1 MIGMNPSTLT
11 IPHRADTDGDSSL
24 RVKGSPHLVLHDT
37 GSDCMANTKQSPRQQ
52 SEAEVSEA
60 EVKCRGKADGAA
72 ERTLTWEDENEEGA
86 DASDD
91 TDDLADVWEEHGD
104 DQRGYEPQHRQ
115 RVAAAVL
122 KLRRPPAAT
131 PSPPA
136 QQRLLDHWPGLEEQV
151 DSGST
156 GTLNSFNKKNFF
168 ICIFFLCHNCTLRSY
183 SHSSRKLCKKG
194 ASLDKSKISH
204 HLAVV
209 HG

>member
-1 MIGMNPSTLT
+1 MAIL
-11 IPHRADTDGDSSL
+11 SL
-24 RVKGSPHLVLHDT
+24 RVKGSPHLVLHNT

-60 EVKCRGKADGAA
+60 EVKFREKDSIA

-91 TDDLADVWEEHGD
+91 TDDLADVWEKHGD

-168 ICIFFLCHNCTLRSY
+168 IGIFLLCYNWTLRSY
-183 SHSSRKLCKKG
+183 SQISRKLCKREFLWINLKFH
-194 ASLDKSKISH
+194 S
-204 HLAVV
+204 
-209 HG
+209 